1 MKLFRPD
8 KETIRNFIKYLMIG
22 GSAFVIEYSLFLV
35 LKMFMHYIVANI
47 IIYTIM
53 FWAVFLANKFL
64 NFKSRGNFAKQLSK
78 YTILYFINLVITNL
92 LLYGLSELFMIDASI
107 GKFIV
112 TAVAC
117 LWNFALYK
125 LVIYKD

>member
-1 MKLFRPD
+1 MRGFKPD
-8 KETIRNFIKYLMIG
+8 KETIRNFIKYIIIG
-22 GSAFVIEYSLFLV
+22 GSAFVIEYALFLL
-35 LKMFMHYIVANI
+35 LKMFMHYLVANI

-64 NFKSRGNFAKQLSK
+64 NFKSEGHFVRQLSR

-92 LLYGLSELFMIDASI
+92 LLYCLSEYLMVDASI
-107 GKFIV
+107 GKFFV
-112 TAVAC
+112 SAVAC

-125 LVIYKD
+125 FIIYRD